1 MKKKRSVVNK
11 FTDKN
16 IFRRTANRT
25 KKLNSSPP
33 TFRGGI
39 RL

>member
-1 MKKKRSVVNK
+1 MKKRSIVNK
-11 FTDKN
+11 FKDKK

>member
-1 MKKKRSVVNK
+1 MSNKRSKVPVK
-11 FTDKN
+11 KDKK
-16 IFRRTANRT
+16 IFKATANKT
-25 KKLNSSPP
+25 NKLNSSPP

>member
-1 MKKKRSVVNK
+1 MNEKEKGSQEVGRQKVVQ
-11 FTDKN
+11 
-16 IFRRTANRT
+16 RTANRT
-25 KKLNSSPP
+25 KKMNVSPP